1 MLLPNN
7 LGVKKIIWKIVIQTL
22 RMVGRKERRRRKD
35 LRGWFVKAFWSDRE
49 EG

>member
-1 MLLPNN
+1 LY
-7 LGVKKIIWKIVIQTL
+7 VKKKNDSVVIQTL